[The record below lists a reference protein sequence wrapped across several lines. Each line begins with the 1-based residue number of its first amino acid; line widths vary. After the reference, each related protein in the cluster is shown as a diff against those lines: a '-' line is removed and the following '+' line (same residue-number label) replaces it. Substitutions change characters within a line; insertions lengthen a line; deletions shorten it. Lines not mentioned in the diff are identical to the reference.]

1 MAVFVIVILIYN
13 DLIDSFSYIFLA
25 RSLLF
30 LIYALID
37 IFLYFKVK
45 IYDIVTQKGFFILT
59 ILDLVDF
66 FSYFIIFSYL
76 KFGKF
81 RVGTMV
87 LIFVHLIANIVG
99 YCITESH
106 FLEINRNPITSFF
119 ESVILIM
126 FVFKICIDRDR
137 YSWNGALSV
146 YAATA
151 YILIVIVGFS
161 TFFYSVA
168 FLCLV
173 CF

>member
-1 MAVFVIVILIYN
+1 MV
-13 DLIDSFSYIFLA
+13 DSFSYIFLA

-30 LIYALID
+30 LTYALID

-45 IYDIVTQKGFFILT
+45 NYAIVTQKGFFILT

-87 LIFVHLIANIVG
+87 LIFVHLIANIFG
-99 YCITESH
+99 YCNTESK
-106 FLEINRNPITSFF
+106 FLGIYRNSFASF
-119 ESVILIM
+119 CESIILIM
-126 FVFKICIDRDR
+126 FVFKICRDITT
-137 YSWNGALSV
+137 YSWSEALSI

-151 YILIVIVGFS
+151 YG
-161 TFFYSVA
+161 
-168 FLCLV
+168 
-173 CF
+173 

>member
-1 MAVFVIVILIYN
+1 M
-13 DLIDSFSYIFLA
+13 
-25 RSLLF
+25 
-30 LIYALID
+30 YALID
-37 IFLYFKVK
+37 IYLYFKVK
-45 IYDIVTQKGFFILT
+45 NYAIVTQKGFFILT

-87 LIFVHLIANIVG
+87 LIFVHLIANIFG
-99 YCITESH
+99 YCNTESN
-106 FLEINRNPITSFF
+106 FLEVYRNPITSFF

-126 FVFKICIDRDR
+126 FVFKICINRNR
-137 YSWNGALSV
+137 YSWDGALSI

-151 YILIVIVGFS
+151 YILIVIVGFL
-161 TFFYSVA
+161 TFVYSVT
-168 FLCLV
+168 FLCSV